1 MVEKRTFLQSLESIA
16 RFVMKFI
23 LHLFNKFE
31 VTMNNIKNVFSIK
44 DLENLSGIKAHTIRI
59 WEKRYDILQPMR
71 TDTNIR
77 LYDLASLQKLLNIT
91 LLHDYGYKIS
101 KIATYPQD
109 KIPSL
114 VREIISNKTAKSH
127 AISELKMSMMNFDQE
142 LFFNTYNWLIA
153 EKSFKEIF
161 HQVFIPL
168 MNELGLLWQSDT
180 ITPAHEHFISYLI
193 KQKLLVNTEK
203 LQVLKPSKTDKVFVL
218 SLPMNEIHE
227 LGLMYLNYEILLQGY
242 KTIYLGESMPVDN
255 LKHLKK
261 HFDSIV
267 YVSYLTVQPERDLLD
282 GYINKM
288 SEELVDDTTELWYIG
303 RMVEFIK
310 RDGLSENI
318 SIFDSIGDLVN
329 QI

>member
-1 MVEKRTFLQSLESIA
+1 MFI
-16 RFVMKFI
+16 KFRQM
-23 LHLFNKFE
+23 
-31 VTMNNIKNVFSIK
+31 MNNIKSVFSIK

-101 KIATYPQD
+101 KIATYPQE

-114 VREIISNKTAKSH
+114 VREIISTKNAKNH
-127 AISELKMSMMNFDQE
+127 AISAFKMAMMNFDQE

-180 ITPAHEHFISYLI
+180 ITPAHEHFVSYLI

-203 LQVLKPSKTDKVFVL
+203 LQVLKQTKFDKVFVL

-227 LGLMYLNYEILLQGY
+227 LGLMYLNYEILLNGY
-242 KTIYLGESMPVDN
+242 KTIYLGESMPIEN
-255 LKHLKK
+255 LKDLKK

-267 YVSYLTVQPERDLLD
+267 FVSYMTVQPERD
-282 GYINKM
+282 YVNEYVAKM
-288 SEELVDDTTELWYIG
+288 TAELVDDNTELWFTG
-303 RMVEFIK
+303 RMIEFIK
-310 RDGLSENI
+310 TEGISEKI
-318 SIFDSIGDLVN
+318 SIFNSISELVEK
-329 QI
+329 I

>member
-1 MVEKRTFLQSLESIA
+1 
-16 RFVMKFI
+16 
-23 LHLFNKFE
+23 
-31 VTMNNIKNVFSIK
+31 MNNVKNVFSIK

-101 KIATYPQD
+101 KIATYPPE
-109 KIPSL
+109 KLPSL

-127 AISELKMSMMNFDQE
+127 AISELKMAMMNFDQD

-180 ITPAHEHFISYLI
+180 ITPAHEHFITYLI
-193 KQKLLVNTEK
+193 KQKLLINTEK
-203 LQVLKPSKTDKVFVL
+203 IQVLKQTKTDKVFVL

-227 LGLMYLNYEILLQGY
+227 LGLMYLNYEILLLGY
-242 KTIYLGESMPVDN
+242 KTIYLGESMPIDN
-255 LKHLKK
+255 LKDLKK
-261 HFDSIV
+261 HFDTIV
-267 YVSYLTVQPERDLLD
+267 FVSYFTVQPERDILDEYIKKMAEELLD
-282 GYINKM
+282 EN
-288 SEELVDDTTELWYIG
+288 TELWYTG
-303 RMVEFIK
+303 RMVSFINTK
-310 RDGLSENI
+310 GLSDKI
-318 SIFDSIGDLVN
+318 SIFNSISELVDE
-329 QI
+329 I

>member
-1 MVEKRTFLQSLESIA
+1 
-16 RFVMKFI
+16 
-23 LHLFNKFE
+23 
-31 VTMNNIKNVFSIK
+31 MNNVKNVFSIK

-101 KIATYPQD
+101 KIATYPPE
-109 KIPSL
+109 KLPSL

-127 AISELKMSMMNFDQE
+127 AISELKMAMMNFDQD

-180 ITPAHEHFISYLI
+180 ITPAHEHFITYLI
-193 KQKLLVNTEK
+193 KQKLLINTEK
-203 LQVLKPSKTDKVFVL
+203 IQVLKQTKTDKVFVL

-227 LGLMYLNYEILLQGY
+227 LGLMFLNYEILLLGY
-242 KTIYLGESMPVDN
+242 KTIYLGESMPIDN
-255 LKHLKK
+255 LKDLKK
-261 HFDSIV
+261 HFDTIIF
-267 YVSYLTVQPERDLLD
+267 VSYFTVQPERDILDEYIKKMAEELLD
-282 GYINKM
+282 EN
-288 SEELVDDTTELWYIG
+288 TELWYTG
-303 RMVEFIK
+303 RMVSFINTK
-310 RDGLSENI
+310 GLSDKI
-318 SIFDSIGDLVN
+318 SIFNSISELVDE
-329 QI
+329 I